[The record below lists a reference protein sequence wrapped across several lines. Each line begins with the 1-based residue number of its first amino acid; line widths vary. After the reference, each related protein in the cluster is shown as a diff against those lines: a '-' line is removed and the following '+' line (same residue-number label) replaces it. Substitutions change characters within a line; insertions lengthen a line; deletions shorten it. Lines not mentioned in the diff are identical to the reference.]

1 MGNAARHLQ
10 LVPTSTDVM
19 ERRVADTDDGY
30 TRIANELLE
39 AVVSNDLTA
48 RQIKVVLAVIR
59 KTYGF
64 GKKTD
69 WISGEQLSNLT
80 GLSRPRCS
88 TTKNELI
95 NMRVLI
101 TDGRKF
107 GVNKVISE
115 WEIGKPARR
124 REYGATKHKAGH
136 LYVFAVSANGP
147 VKIGFTTRD
156 AEERLREVNSNHYF
170 GNQTASCFYV
180 TPFNLNAGAIEP
192 LIHQALSNK
201 IIKGELFNI
210 SADEAIREISHA
222 CKTFLPSVTLSV
234 TPSVTGDFTHVEHT
248 KETIQKKKETTPK
261 SPEGSL
267 VEQEETKPKKQA
279 ASKFTFDRE
288 RFQDTWNC
296 KAHKHGLPRIISI
309 SVSTEKGVKRL
320 YSSHLKHCKDTKR
333 TPVDI
338 DTFINGYI
346 EFGYTPSPY
355 AMGDN
360 PEGKKYGID
369 TALTQRIID
378 KIISQEV

>member
-10 LVPTSTDVM
+10 LVTTSPEVM
-19 ERRVADTDDGY
+19 ETRVAQLEDGF
-30 TRIANELLE
+30 TRVA
-39 AVVSNDLTA
+39 NDLLDAAMASGLSETELC
-48 RQIKVVLAVIR
+48 ILLAVWR
-59 KTYGF
+59 KTYGYS
-64 GKKTD
+64 KKMD
-69 WISGEQLSNLT
+69 WISNEQLEGMVGKHHT
-80 GLSRPRCS
+80 HCS
-88 TTKNELI
+88 TAKNLLI
-95 NMRVLI
+95 NKKVLLQE
-101 TDGRKF
+101 GRKV
-107 GVNKVISE
+107 GMNTNVAEWKTKVNGFCKTLA
-115 WEIGKPARR
+115 KPAKKTLA
-124 REYGATKHKAGH
+124 EVASETKQK
-136 LYVFAVSANGP
+136 LL
-147 VKIGFTTRD
+147 TTKD
-156 AEERLREVNSNHYF
+156 N
-170 GNQTASCFYV
+170 
-180 TPFNLNAGAIEP
+180 
-192 LIHQALSNK
+192 
-201 IIKGELFNI
+201 
-210 SADEAIREISHA
+210 
-222 CKTFLPSVTLSV
+222 
-234 TPSVTGDFTHVEHT
+234 
-248 KETIQKKKETTPK
+248 IQKIKETTPK

-288 RFQDTWNC
+288 RFKDTWNC

>member
-10 LVPTSTDVM
+10 LVTTSPEVM
-19 ERRVADTDDGY
+19 ETRVAQLEDGF
-30 TRIANELLE
+30 TRVA
-39 AVVSNDLTA
+39 NDLLDAAMASGLSETELC
-48 RQIKVVLAVIR
+48 ILLAVWR
-59 KTYGF
+59 KTYGYS
-64 GKKTD
+64 KKMD
-69 WISGEQLSNLT
+69 WISNEQLEGMVGKHHT
-80 GLSRPRCS
+80 HCS
-88 TTKNELI
+88 TAKNLLI
-95 NMRVLI
+95 NKKVLLQE
-101 TDGRKF
+101 GRKV
-107 GVNKVISE
+107 GMNTNVAEWKTKVNGFCKTLA
-115 WEIGKPARR
+115 KPAKKTLA
-124 REYGATKHKAGH
+124 EVASETKQK
-136 LYVFAVSANGP
+136 LL
-147 VKIGFTTRD
+147 TTKD
-156 AEERLREVNSNHYF
+156 N
-170 GNQTASCFYV
+170 
-180 TPFNLNAGAIEP
+180 
-192 LIHQALSNK
+192 
-201 IIKGELFNI
+201 
-210 SADEAIREISHA
+210 
-222 CKTFLPSVTLSV
+222 
-234 TPSVTGDFTHVEHT
+234 
-248 KETIQKKKETTPK
+248 IQKIKETTPK

-279 ASKFTFDRE
+279 VSKFTFDRE

>member
-39 AVVSNDLTA
+39 AVMSADLTA
-48 RQIKVVLAVIR
+48 RQLKVALAVMR

-69 WISGEQLSNLT
+69 RITNTQIAGMT
-80 GLSRPRCS
+80 GIHHTHVC
-88 TTKNELI
+88 TAKNEMI
-95 NMRVLI
+95 AMNVII
-101 TDGRKF
+101 TSGSQI
-107 GVNKVISE
+107 GINKV
-115 WEIGKPARR
+115 
-124 REYGATKHKAGH
+124 
-136 LYVFAVSANGP
+136 VSDWN
-147 VKIGFTTRD
+147 
-156 AEERLREVNSNHYF
+156 
-170 GNQTASCFYV
+170 
-180 TPFNLNAGAIEP
+180 
-192 LIHQALSNK
+192 
-201 IIKGELFNI
+201 FNI
-210 SADEAIREISHA
+210 SQVSETLAKSAN
-222 CKTFLPSVTLSV
+222 KTLAEVANDHSPTQLN
-234 TPSVTGDFTHVEHT
+234 T

-261 SPEGSL
+261 YPEGSL

-288 RFQDTWNC
+288 RFKETWNC

>member
-10 LVPTSTDVM
+10 LVTTSPEVM
-19 ERRVADTDDGY
+19 ETRVAQLEDGF
-30 TRIANELLE
+30 TRVA
-39 AVVSNDLTA
+39 NDLLDAAMASGLSETELC
-48 RQIKVVLAVIR
+48 ILLAVWR
-59 KTYGF
+59 KTYGYS
-64 GKKTD
+64 KKMD
-69 WISGEQLSNLT
+69 WISNEQLEGMVDKHHT
-80 GLSRPRCS
+80 HCS
-88 TTKNELI
+88 TAKNLLI
-95 NMRVLI
+95 NKKVLLQE
-101 TDGRKF
+101 GRKV
-107 GVNKVISE
+107 GMNTNVAEWKTKVNGFSKTLA
-115 WEIGKPARR
+115 KPAKKTLA
-124 REYGATKHKAGH
+124 EVAFKTKQK
-136 LYVFAVSANGP
+136 LL
-147 VKIGFTTRD
+147 TTKD
-156 AEERLREVNSNHYF
+156 N
-170 GNQTASCFYV
+170 
-180 TPFNLNAGAIEP
+180 
-192 LIHQALSNK
+192 
-201 IIKGELFNI
+201 
-210 SADEAIREISHA
+210 
-222 CKTFLPSVTLSV
+222 
-234 TPSVTGDFTHVEHT
+234 
-248 KETIQKKKETTPK
+248 IQKIKETTPK